1 MEKITLNN
9 GTTLII
15 REVFWG
21 WEVTTEENYKALISM
36 NKANLTSEFRE
47 GIKCQFCGEKISPFD
62 FLMQNVVKADG
73 GCKGSVIYAHLECCD
88 KKNYS
93 YKNLVRNRKKT
104 YSGFQWGSE
113 FETNDETTN
122 EQRLQLF
129 SWYKLVCTHDCTVA
143 EEFKSG
149 INQGLHG
156 TKKYLEGIEKIIDI
170 SSGANCGT
178 HANVSLASW
187 ENSSAMSWVY
197 NYSTTLFRPLAQAIR
212 NLPEQKRIEIFGRD
226 FGDYR
231 HYTEEEFEHGDW
243 LQIKNNCLEF
253 RISRYRNATQYS
265 HLLML
270 YKEFCLVIDKIFLA
284 NPCTETAIQ
293 TANKMVVLL
302 NKHSQGKATYQR
314 KERNQ

>member
-1 MEKITLNN
+1 ME
-9 GTTLII
+9 
-15 REVFWG
+15 R
-21 WEVTTEENYKALISM
+21 
-36 NKANLTSEFRE
+36 ANLMSEYRE
-47 GIKCQFCGEKISPFD
+47 GIKCQICGNKITRED
-62 FLMQNVVKADG
+62 FYYNNVTKAEG
-73 GCKGSVIYAHLECCD
+73 GCKGSVIYGHTSCCQM
-88 KKNYS
+88 KNYS
-93 YKNLVRNRKKT
+93 YENLVKNKKKT

-113 FETNDETTN
+113 FEVNNQTTN

-129 SWYKLVCTHDCTVA
+129 SWYKLICTSDSTVE

-170 SSGANCGT
+170 GKGENCGT

-187 ENSSAMSWVY
+187 ENGVAMSWVY
-197 NYSTTLFRPLAQAIR
+197 DYSYALFSPLAKAISL
-212 NLPEQKRIEIFGRD
+212 LPNEKRIEIFGRD

-231 HYTEEEFEHGDW
+231 NYTEEGFEHGDW
-243 LQIKNNCLEF
+243 LQIKGTCLEF

-284 NPCTETAIQ
+284 NPCTATAKKTAI
-293 TANKMVVLL
+293 KMVELL
-302 NKHSQGKATYQR
+302 HKHAQGKAKYQR
-314 KERNQ
+314 EERNQ